1 MNVFTFISKKKA
13 AACIYIELAIA
24 IVSIIL
30 YYIAFWNYVFLE
42 EETEHMIDLHWF
54 GYCMTIDAVV
64 YIVLAYLH
72 CYDNIVFNIGVWFGC
87 IWGIVSTACC
97 VYIYYL
103 LSHWNTSICP
113 HKPEDCDNLA
123 IYYIIM
129 ASYTCISL
137 FTSLILYY
145 YNTKKDKQEELLD
158 SQV

>member
-1 MNVFTFISKKKA
+1 
-13 AACIYIELAIA
+13 
-24 IVSIIL
+24 
-30 YYIAFWNYVFLE
+30 
-42 EETEHMIDLHWF
+42 
-54 GYCMTIDAVV
+54 MTIDAVI
-64 YIVLAYLH
+64 YTILAYLH
-72 CYDNIVFNIGVWFGC
+72 CYDNIVLIIGVWFGC

-97 VYIYYL
+97 IYIYYL
-103 LSHWNTSICP
+103 LSHWDTSICL